1 MSKPVTLAA
10 IIAGL
15 FGRSEKAISEKLST
29 EEHQEFA
36 ADVNELNEK
45 LQTQTA
51 EATRLATE
59 LEAAN
64 TQITTLE
71 ASVTEKEG
79 QITTLNASLTAV
91 TNERNT
97 YKAHYDET
105 SGKGGKEGSEDAN
118 SRGKSEMASYNQHAM
133 DYFNRNRATK

>member
-51 EATRLATE
+51 ETTRLATE

-64 TQITTLE
+64 TQITTLQ
-71 ASVTEKEG
+71 ASVAEKEG
-79 QITTLNASLTAV
+79 QITALNTQLTTA
-91 TNERNT
+91 TSERDT
-97 YKAHYDET
+97 YKAHYEKSADKGDKNPDQDHN
-105 SGKGGKEGSEDAN
+105 SRNKGGV
-118 SRGKSEMASYNQHAM
+118 KSSYNENALSVWHK
-133 DYFNRNRATK
+133 THK

>member
-1 MSKPVTLAA
+1 MGA
-10 IIAGL
+10 L

-36 ADVNELNEK
+36 ADVTELNDK
-45 LQTQTA
+45 LETQTA
-51 EATRLATE
+51 EATRLAGE
-59 LEAAN
+59 LATA
-64 TQITTLE
+64 TAQITTLQ

-79 QITTLNASLTAV
+79 QITTLNASLTEV
-91 TNERNT
+91 TAERDT
-97 YKAHYDET
+97 YKAHYDEAAN
-105 SGKGGKEGSEDAN
+105 KGGKQGTEDAN